1 MHSPIGSQEG
11 CAPNSALEITNRAAM
26 VKRQRTPSSPRIA
39 SASGSI
45 HTSSGVLSRQR
56 SSKVLQKY
64 ASTRKFGRRHELQR
78 EGEHIR
84 NTSIVVYSKR
94 NPDEEDTV
102 MAAQW
107 RIVEALAQEQS
118 IFRRLAQCISR
129 TLGTATCQDPT
140 VIMNHVLLGSREN
153 AEDSRLLNMLGI
165 THIYWKQLR
174 RRVHLPQ
181 AEPTRCPGRRI
192 DPHFQTVAKFIKRV
206 ERLRGRVLIHCIS
219 GECWILCLYIIGSG
233 NLPAIQCTGVSRSPA
248 LLIAY
253 LMIDK
258 KIPLLEAYNMVKRKR
273 HIVQPNQAFRL
284 QLAKYELMLFGA
296 SSVATT
302 PDKDWNFYAWNEVK
316 NQRKQ

>member
-1 MHSPIGSQEG
+1 MPE
-11 CAPNSALEITNRAAM
+11 
-26 VKRQRTPSSPRIA
+26 RQRPFGSSRTA
-39 SASGSI
+39 
-45 HTSSGVLSRQR
+45 SGVLSSSRTTSPGLVNRQR
-56 SSKVLQKY
+56 SSQALKKY

-78 EGEHIR
+78 EDEHIR

-107 RIVEALAQEQS
+107 QIMEALAYEKS
-118 IFRRLAQCISR
+118 LYRRLAAFISR

-140 VIMNHVLLGSREN
+140 VILNHVLLGNRDN
-153 AEDSRLLNMLGI
+153 AEDSRLLKSLGV
-165 THIYWKQLR
+165 THICNCAKQVGNGFEGEFIYLKLNL
-174 RRVHLPQ
+174 HDSQDEEL
-181 AEPTRCPGRRI
+181 I
-192 DPHFQTVAKFIKRV
+192 PHFQTVSKFIKRV

-219 GECWILCLYIIGSG
+219 G
-233 NLPAIQCTGVSRSPA
+233 ASRSPA

-258 KIPLLEAYNMVKRKR
+258 KMPLLDAYNLVKRKR
-273 HIVQPNQAFRL
+273 QVVQPNQAFRL

-302 PDKDWNFYAWNEVK
+302 QDKDWNFYAWNEVK
-316 NQRKQ
+316 HEREIRRT

>member
-1 MHSPIGSQEG
+1 
-11 CAPNSALEITNRAAM
+11 M

-64 ASTRKFGRRHELQR
+64 ASTRKFERRHELQR

-165 THIYWKQLR
+165 THICNCATQIGNSFEGEFIYLKLNLHDAQDEEL
-174 RRVHLPQ
+174 
-181 AEPTRCPGRRI
+181 I
-192 DPHFQTVAKFIKRV
+192 PHFQTVAKFIKRV

-219 GECWILCLYIIGSG
+219 
-233 NLPAIQCTGVSRSPA
+233 GVSRSPA